1 MKKLSL
7 LIALILCA
15 TIGGVYAAWTY
26 AGTDDI
32 ADAYSEA
39 KITITDA
46 ELSGANGTYAIT
58 SNLVLTIDQA
68 DKDHYAKLVF
78 ASNDGEAIF
87 LKVTFTPSANAP
99 DNIKTYAVPSEF
111 YFTTS
116 TAMTYSVDEQGNYK
130 ENGTAVPILVFSNP
144 SDGNFSPNVTW
155 GDPVDGV
162 FTYTLNE
169 NQLKSMITLNQNVND
184 TENTF
189 RLDTKAEHD
198 AFRAA
203 CNGNVVARVTDGK
216 TTA

>member
-46 ELSGANGTYAIT
+46 TLSGANGTYAIT
-58 SNLVLTIDQA
+58 SNLVLSVDQA
-68 DKDHYAKLVF
+68 DEDHYAKLVF
-78 ASNDGEAIF
+78 ESNNSEAIF
-87 LKVTFTPSANAP
+87 LKVTFTPSPNAP
-99 DNIKTYAVPSEF
+99 DTIKENAVPSEF

-116 TAMTYSVDEQGNYK
+116 TDMTYSVDAQGNYSAT
-130 ENGTAVPILVFSNP
+130 GTPVDILVFSNP
-144 SDGNFSPNVTW
+144 SDGTFSPNFEWVKE
-155 GDPVDGV
+155 DGV

-169 NQLKSMITLNQNVND
+169 TQLKTMITLNQDVNG
-184 TENTF
+184 TGKTF

-198 AFRAA
+198 AFRTA
-203 CNGNVVARVTDGK
+203 CNGNVVARVTDG
-216 TTA
+216 TVTL

>member
-1 MKKLSL
+1 MKKLSI
-7 LIALILCA
+7 LIALVLCA

-58 SNLVLTIDQA
+58 SNLVLTVDQA
-68 DKDHYAKLVF
+68 DENHYAKLVF
-78 ASNDGEAIF
+78 ASNNSDPIF

-99 DNIKTYAVPSEF
+99 DSVKENAVESEL

-116 TAMTYSVDEQGNYK
+116 TAMEYKVDAEGNYS
-130 ENGTAVPILVFSNP
+130 EEGTPVKILTFSNP
-144 SDGNFSPNVTW
+144 GNGILDNKFVWHKEDDGT
-155 GDPVDGV
+155 
-162 FTYTLNE
+162 FTYTLDQTALEDMIMLNE
-169 NQLKSMITLNQNVND
+169 DVNG
-184 TENTF
+184 TGETF

-198 AFRAA
+198 AFREA